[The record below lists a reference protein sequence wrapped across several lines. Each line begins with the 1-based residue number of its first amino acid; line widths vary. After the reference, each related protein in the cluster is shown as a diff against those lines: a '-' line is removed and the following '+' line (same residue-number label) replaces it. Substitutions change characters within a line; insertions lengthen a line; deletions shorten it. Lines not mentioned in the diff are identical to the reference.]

1 MTQSFSPVSGKD
13 PGSVIGRAGIPIFPE
28 QAERLALYQAR
39 LAHWQ
44 KAINLVSSSTLNDS
58 ARRHFL
64 DSAQIAPL
72 LPSSGALP
80 LSPDSPV
87 LSERGRTRTS
97 RLSLVDLGSGA
108 GFPGL
113 VLAILRLDLDVHLV
127 ESDAKKCAFLQTV
140 SRETH
145 TPVQIYNG
153 RIEDVWHRID
163 ADIVTARAL
172 SSLSILLGYVAPW
185 FARKPGVCGF
195 FLKGREAARE
205 IEEARVRW
213 RFDAETICSLSDPVG
228 AVVKVRNVFDAG

>member
-1 MTQSFSPVSGKD
+1 MVVPPPAFARSD
-13 PGSVIGRAGIPIFPE
+13 PGSVLARAGITVFPE
-28 QAERLALYQAR
+28 QAEKLAFYQAR

-44 KAINLVSSSTLNDS
+44 KAVNLVSSSTLADA

-72 LPSSGALP
+72 LPPTGTLP
-80 LSPDSPV
+80 LPSPMGTVPAASAR
-87 LSERGRTRTS
+87 SGT

-113 VLAILRLDLDVHLV
+113 VLAILRPDLIVHLV

-153 RIEDVWHRID
+153 RIEDVWERID
-163 ADIVTARAL
+163 ADLITARAL
-172 SSLSILLGYVAPW
+172 SSLPILFGYAAPW
-185 FARKPGVCGF
+185 FARRSGVQGF
-195 FLKGREAARE
+195 FLKGREAVRE
-205 IEEARVRW
+205 VEEARSHWDFKW
-213 RFDAETICSLSDPVG
+213 RSVPSLSDEHGCVLAIGSLSPC
-228 AVVKVRNVFDAG
+228 

>member
-1 MTQSFSPVSGKD
+1 MTQNFSSVPGKD

-44 KAINLVSSSTLNDS
+44 KAINLVSASTLNDS

-72 LPSSGALP
+72 LPPSGALP
-80 LSPDSPV
+80 LSADSPV
-87 LSERGRTRTS
+87 FVDDKKTRTS

-113 VLAILRLDLDVHLV
+113 VLAILRPDLEVHLV

-163 ADIVTARAL
+163 ADIITARAL
-172 SSLSILLGYVAPW
+172 SSFSILLGYVAPW
-185 FARKPGVCGF
+185 FSRKPDVCGF
-195 FLKGREAARE
+195 FLKGREAVRE
-205 IEEARVRW
+205 IKEARTRW
-213 RFDAETICSLSDPVG
+213 RFDVDMVPSLSDPAG
-228 AVVKVRNVFDAG
+228 AVVKVQNICESG

>member
-1 MTQSFSPVSGKD
+1 MAQGFSPVSGKD
-13 PGSVIGRAGIPIFPE
+13 PGQVIGRAGIPIFPE

-44 KAINLVSSSTLNDS
+44 KAINLVSSSTVNDA

-64 DSAQIAPL
+64 DSAQIAPM
-72 LPSSGALP
+72 LPPSDVLP
-80 LSPDSPV
+80 LSSDSPV
-87 LSERGRTRTS
+87 FAEDEKKRTA

-113 VLAILRLDLDVHLV
+113 VLAILRPDLDVHLV

-163 ADIVTARAL
+163 ADIITARAL
-172 SSLSILLGYVAPW
+172 SSFSILLGYVAPW
-185 FARKPGVCGF
+185 FARKSDVYGF

-205 IEEARVRW
+205 IEEARTRWQLNVEMVR
-213 RFDAETICSLSDPVG
+213 SLSDPDG
-228 AVVKVRNVFDAG
+228 AVLKVKGVREKE